1 MIRRWRL
8 AAALAL
14 GLAFGPA
21 GAARAQEAPCPAVE
35 VPAATARLVAFRPG
49 PSRGTGDMTLDGR
62 LAKAAARCS
71 VANGRLTV
79 QLRLEIVVRRG
90 PANQDRRADLAY
102 FVALTDDRG
111 GIRDKWI
118 FPAEAAFGERAR
130 LRLSEELELVI
141 PLPRGSAPAGH
152 RIYVGFQLSQEQLR
166 YNRAAP

>member
-1 MIRRWRL
+1 
-8 AAALAL
+8 
-14 GLAFGPA
+14 
-21 GAARAQEAPCPAVE
+21 
-35 VPAATARLVAFRPG
+35 
-49 PSRGTGDMTLDGR
+49 MTLDGH

-71 VANGRLTV
+71 VADGRLTV

-118 FPAEAAFGERAR
+118 FPAEAAFGARAR
-130 LRLSEELELVI
+130 LRLSEELELEI
-141 PLPRGSAPAGH
+141 PLNRGSAPTGH